1 MLAQISKG
9 RSRVITNHG
18 AVGTANPGTSVST
31 GGSAST
37 KGTAVQLISAASN
50 DQDSWGITV
59 VASNY
64 AVAATAS
71 EGAMDILIGGATDD
85 ILIPDLLMGNCGGP
99 GGAESLGKV
108 WFFPLFIP
116 NGVRIA
122 AQAAGI
128 RTSTAFRVTVYLHGG
143 SPAPFRTGRKVTT
156 YGMGTVPNGTAITP
170 GASGAAQT
178 ITQITAST
186 TEDHFAFL
194 PSFQVPTDTT
204 VQQAEMLVGI
214 GVGASTED
222 IIGQWMFGKSVNEVI
237 HGPIP
242 GFPAFYDVPSGT
254 RLVMLA
260 SNSGANDSSN
270 YNGVIHA
277 VS

>member
-1 MLAQISKG
+1 MTKG
-9 RSRVITNHG
+9 RLKVITNHG
-18 AVGTANPGTSVST
+18 TVGTTTPGTAVTT

-37 KGTAVQLISAASN
+37 KGTVAELISAAN
-50 DQDSWGITV
+50 NTQDSWGITV

-64 AVAATAS
+64 GVSAGAS
-71 EGAMDILIGGATDD
+71 EGALDILIGGATDD

-99 GGAESLGKV
+99 GGVGTMGRM

-128 RTSTAFRVTVYLHGG
+128 RTSTAMAVTVFLHGG

-156 YGMGTVPNGTAITP
+156 YGMGTVPNGTAVTP
-170 GASGAAQT
+170 GASGGAQST
-178 ITQITAST
+178 TQITAST
-186 TEDHFAFL
+186 SEDHFAFL
-194 PSFQVPTDTT
+194 PDIQFPTDTT
-204 VQQAEMLVGI
+204 IQQAELLVGI

-222 IIGQWMFGKSVNEVI
+222 IIGQWMYGKSASEEMN
-237 HGPIP
+237 GPYP
-242 GFPAFYDVPSGT
+242 CMPAFCDVPSGT
-254 RLVMLA
+254 RLTIKA
-260 SNSGANDSSN
+260 SNSGVNDANN
-270 YNGVIHA
+270 YNAVIHA